1 MALPRWMASGDPVSG
16 DEVLDRGDALGEDDS
31 AAGTSSRTS
40 RFLPGIHVLR
50 HYRRAWLRGDVVAG
64 CTVAAYLVPQVMA
77 YAEVAGLPPVAG
89 LWAVMGPLLVYAV
102 LGSSRQLSVGPES
115 TTALMTATALAALT
129 AGGALPGEAAAA
141 LAIAVGAVCLVGWLA
156 RLGFLANLLSHPILT
171 GYMAGIAVLMII
183 SQLDNFTGIPV
194 PPDGTFSE
202 IAYLLRHLDQVD
214 LPTLGLAVVVLAL
227 LFALRRWVPAAP
239 GPLVA
244 VVGSTMV
251 VALFDLQSAG
261 VAVVGEIPA
270 GLPRPSLPDF
280 EAIDLGAL
288 VGAALGI
295 TVVAYTDNVLTAR
308 SFAIRAGDRIDPQQE
323 FLALGAANLSA
334 GVLHGFPVSS
344 SGSRTAVGDTA
355 GSRTQLYSLVA
366 LAVVLLT
373 LLTLR
378 SVLAGFPL
386 AALAAIV
393 VFAAVRLIDVAEL
406 RRIAHFRRS
415 ELVLAVATTVAVLAV
430 GVLYG
435 IAVAI
440 ALSVLDLLRRIARP
454 HDAVLGYVPGMAG
467 MHDIEDYEGGR
478 QLPGLLIYRYDSPL
492 FFANAEDFQR
502 RALAALDEGDAEH
515 PVRWFVLNIEAIS
528 EIDVTGADALEN
540 LRRELVDR
548 DIVFGLA
555 RLKTEL
561 RQTLATAG
569 FLNKVGENRVYAT
582 LPTAVEAYQ
591 EWRRAQPPSED
602 QPKA

>member
-1 MALPRWMASGDPVSG
+1 
-16 DEVLDRGDALGEDDS
+16 
-31 AAGTSSRTS
+31 
-40 RFLPGIHVLR
+40 VLR
-50 HYRRAWLRGDVVAG
+50 LYRRAWLRGDLVAG

-77 YAEVAGLPPVAG
+77 YAEVAGLPPVTG

-129 AGGALPGEAAAA
+129 AGGVLPGEAAAA

-183 SQLDNFTGIPV
+183 SQLDKFTGIPI
-194 PPDGTFSE
+194 PSGDTFTE
-202 IAYLLRHLDQVD
+202 IGYLLRHLNQIH
-214 LPTLGLAVVVLAL
+214 LLTFGLAVLVLAL
-227 LFALRRWVPAAP
+227 LIALRRWIPAAP

-244 VVGSTMV
+244 VIGSTVV

-280 EAIDLGAL
+280 GAIDLAAL

-295 TVVAYTDNVLTAR
+295 TIVGYTDNVLTAR
-308 SFAIRAGDRIDPQQE
+308 AFAVRGEDRIDSQQE

-334 GVLHGFPVSS
+334 GVLQGFPVSS
-344 SGSRTAVGDTA
+344 SGSRTAVGDAA
-355 GSRTQLYSLVA
+355 GSRTQLHSLVA

-373 LLTLR
+373 LLALR
-378 SVLAGFPL
+378 PLLSGFPM

-393 VFAAVRLIDVAEL
+393 VFAALRLIDVAEL
-406 RRIAHFRRS
+406 RRIARFRRS
-415 ELVLAVATTVAVLAV
+415 ELVLAVATTVGVLVV

-454 HDAVLGYVPGMAG
+454 HDAVLGYVPGLAG
-467 MHDIEDYEGGR
+467 MHDIEDYQNGR

-492 FFANAEDFQR
+492 FFANAEDFER
-502 RALAALDEGDAEH
+502 RALAALDDADH

-528 EIDVTGADALEN
+528 EIDITGADALEN
-540 LRRELVDR
+540 VRQQLANR

-555 RLKTEL
+555 RLKMEL

-569 FLNKVGENRVYAT
+569 FLDRIGENRIYAT

-591 EWRRAQPPSED
+591 QWCRTQPPGED
-602 QPKA
+602 QATAR

>member
-1 MALPRWMASGDPVSG
+1 LAK
-16 DEVLDRGDALGEDDS
+16 DDS

-77 YAEVAGLPPVAG
+77 YAEVASLPPVTG
-89 LWAVMGPLLVYAV
+89 LWAAMGPLLVYAV
-102 LGSSRQLSVGPES
+102 LGSSRQMSVGPES

-129 AGGALPGEAAAA
+129 AGGALPADAAAA
-141 LAIAVGAVCLVGWLA
+141 LAIAVGGVCLVGWLA

-183 SQLDNFTGIPV
+183 SQLDNFTGIPI
-194 PPDGTFSE
+194 PPGDTVTE
-202 IAYLLRHLDQVD
+202 VAYLLRHLNQLHV
-214 LPTLGLAVVVLAL
+214 PTFGVAAVVLAL
-227 LFALRRWVPAAP
+227 LIALRRWIPAAP

-244 VVGSTMV
+244 VVGSTVV
-251 VALFDLQSAG
+251 VALFGLQSVG

-270 GLPRPSLPDF
+270 GLPRPSLPHF
-280 EAIDLGAL
+280 GAINLAAL

-295 TVVAYTDNVLTAR
+295 TVVGYTDNVLTAR
-308 SFAIRAGDRIDPQQE
+308 SFAIRAGSRIDPQQE

-334 GVLHGFPVSS
+334 GLLHGFPVSS
-344 SGSRTAVGDTA
+344 SGSRTAVGDAA
-355 GSRTQLYSLVA
+355 GSRTQLHSLVA

-373 LLTLR
+373 LLVLR
-378 SVLAGFPL
+378 PVLSGFPL

-393 VFAAVRLIDVAEL
+393 VFAAMRLIDMTEL
-406 RRIAHFRRS
+406 HRIARFRHS
-415 ELVLAVATTVAVLAV
+415 EIVLAVATTVAVLAV

-454 HDAVLGYVPGMAG
+454 HDAVLGYVPGLAG
-467 MHDIEDYEGGR
+467 MHDIEDYPNGR

-492 FFANAEDFQR
+492 FFANADDFQR
-502 RALAALDEGDAEH
+502 RALAALEEEEEEEDQ

-528 EIDVTGADALEN
+528 EIDITGADALEN
-540 LRRELVDR
+540 LRKELANR
-548 DIVFGLA
+548 NIVFGLA

-561 RQTLATAG
+561 GQTLAAAG
-569 FLNKVGENRVYAT
+569 FLDRIGKDRVYAT

-591 EWRRAQPPSED
+591 QWCRAQPPSED
-602 QPKA
+602 QPKAQ

>member
-1 MALPRWMASGDPVSG
+1 
-16 DEVLDRGDALGEDDS
+16 
-31 AAGTSSRTS
+31 
-40 RFLPGIHVLR
+40 
-50 HYRRAWLRGDVVAG
+50 
-64 CTVAAYLVPQVMA
+64 MA
-77 YAEVAGLPPVAG
+77 YAEVAGLPPVTG
-89 LWAVMGPLLVYAV
+89 LWAVMGPLAVYAV

-183 SQLDNFTGIPV
+183 SQLDNFTGIPI
-194 PPDGTFSE
+194 PSGDTFTE
-202 IAYLLRHLDQVD
+202 IGYLLRHLGQIHF
-214 LPTLGLAVVVLAL
+214 LTFGLAVLVLAL
-227 LFALRRWVPAAP
+227 LTALRRWIPAAP

-244 VVGSTMV
+244 VVGSTVV

-261 VAVVGEIPA
+261 VAVVGEVPA
-270 GLPRPSLPDF
+270 GLPPPSLPDF
-280 EAIDLGAL
+280 GTIDLAAL

-295 TVVAYTDNVLTAR
+295 TVVGYTDNVLTAR
-308 SFAIRAGDRIDPQQE
+308 AFAVRGEDRIDPQQE

-334 GVLHGFPVSS
+334 GVLQGFPVSS
-344 SGSRTAVGDTA
+344 SASRTAVGDAA
-355 GSRTQLYSLVA
+355 GSRTQLHSLVA
-366 LAVVLLT
+366 LAVVLVT
-373 LLTLR
+373 LLALR
-378 SVLAGFPL
+378 PVLSGFPM

-393 VFAAVRLIDVAEL
+393 VFAALRLIDVAEL
-406 RRIAHFRRS
+406 RRIARFRRS
-415 ELVLAVATTVAVLAV
+415 EIVLAIATTVGVLAV

-435 IAVAI
+435 IAVAV

-454 HDAVLGYVPGMAG
+454 HDAVLGYVAGLAG
-467 MHDIEDYEGGR
+467 MHDIEDYRNGR

-502 RALAALDEGDAEH
+502 RALAALEDAEN

-540 LRRELVDR
+540 LRRELANR
-548 DIVFGLA
+548 NIVFGLA

-561 RQTLATAG
+561 GQTLATAG
-569 FLNKVGENRVYAT
+569 FLNKIGENRVYAT

-591 EWRRAQPPSED
+591 QWCRAQPPSED
-602 QPKA
+602 QPKAQ

>member
-1 MALPRWMASGDPVSG
+1 MA
-16 DEVLDRGDALGEDDS
+16 
-31 AAGTSSRTS
+31 
-40 RFLPGIHVLR
+40 
-50 HYRRAWLRGDVVAG
+50 
-64 CTVAAYLVPQVMA
+64 
-77 YAEVAGLPPVAG
+77 
-89 LWAVMGPLLVYAV
+89 
-102 LGSSRQLSVGPES
+102 
-115 TTALMTATALAALT
+115 
-129 AGGALPGEAAAA
+129 
-141 LAIAVGAVCLVGWLA
+141 
-156 RLGFLANLLSHPILT
+156 IL
-171 GYMAGIAVLMII
+171 
-183 SQLDNFTGIPV
+183 
-194 PPDGTFSE
+194 
-202 IAYLLRHLDQVD
+202 
-214 LPTLGLAVVVLAL
+214 VLAL
-227 LFALRRWVPAAP
+227 LIVLRRWVPAAP

-244 VVGSTMV
+244 VVGSTAV
-251 VALFDLQSAG
+251 VALFDLQSLG

-280 EAIDLGAL
+280 GAIDLGAL

-323 FLALGAANLSA
+323 FLALGASNLSA
-334 GVLHGFPVSS
+334 GLLHGFPVSS
-344 SGSRTAVGDTA
+344 SGSRTAVGDAA

-406 RRIAHFRRS
+406 RRIARFRRS
-415 ELVLAVATTVAVLAV
+415 EIVLAVATTVAVLAV

-454 HDAVLGYVPGMAG
+454 HDAVLGYVPGLAG
-467 MHDIEDYEGGR
+467 MHDIEDYQGGR

-502 RALAALDEGDAEH
+502 RALAALEDAEH

-540 LRRELVDR
+540 LRRELAKR

-561 RQTLATAG
+561 GQTLATAG
-569 FLNKVGENRVYAT
+569 FLDKIGENRVYAT

-591 EWRRAQPPSED
+591 QWRRAQPPSED
-602 QPKA
+602 QPKAQ

>member
-1 MALPRWMASGDPVSG
+1 MAN
-16 DEVLDRGDALGEDDS
+16 DDS
-31 AAGTSSRTS
+31 DAGTSSRTS

-50 HYRRAWLRGDVVAG
+50 HYRRAWLRGDLIAG

-77 YAEVAGLPPVAG
+77 YAEVAGLPPVTG
-89 LWAVMGPLLVYAV
+89 LWAVMGPLVVYAV

-129 AGGALPGEAAAA
+129 AGGVLPAEAAAA

-183 SQLDNFTGIPV
+183 SQLDNFTGISIPSG
-194 PPDGTFSE
+194 DTFTE
-202 IAYLLRHLDQVD
+202 IEYLLRHLDQIHLV
-214 LPTLGLAVVVLAL
+214 TFGLAVLVLAL
-227 LFALRRWVPAAP
+227 LIALRRWIPAAP

-244 VVGSTMV
+244 VVGSTVV

-280 EAIDLGAL
+280 GAIDLAAL

-308 SFAIRAGDRIDPQQE
+308 AFAVRGEDRIDAQQE

-334 GVLHGFPVSS
+334 GVLQGFPVSS
-344 SGSRTAVGDTA
+344 SGSRTAVGDAA
-355 GSRTQLYSLVA
+355 GSRTQLHSLVA

-373 LLTLR
+373 LLALR
-378 SVLAGFPL
+378 SVLSGFPM

-393 VFAAVRLIDVAEL
+393 VFAALRLIDVAEL
-406 RRIAHFRRS
+406 GRIARFRRS
-415 ELVLAVATTVAVLAV
+415 ELVLAVATTVGVLAV

-454 HDAVLGYVPGMAG
+454 HDAVLGYVPGLAG
-467 MHDIEDYEGGR
+467 MHDIEDYRNGR
-478 QLPGLLIYRYDSPL
+478 QMPGLLIYRYDSPL
-492 FFANAEDFQR
+492 FFANAEDFELR
-502 RALAALDEGDAEH
+502 SLAALDDAKH
-515 PVRWFVLNIEAIS
+515 PVRWFVLNTEAIS
-528 EIDVTGADALEN
+528 EIDITGADALEN
-540 LRRELVDR
+540 LRQELAHR
-548 DIVFGLA
+548 NIVFGLA
-555 RLKTEL
+555 RLKYEL
-561 RQTLATAG
+561 GQTLAAAG
-569 FLNKVGENRVYAT
+569 FLDRIGEDRVYAT

-591 EWRRAQPPSED
+591 QWCRAQPPGED
-602 QPKA
+602 QATAR

>member
-1 MALPRWMASGDPVSG
+1 MAN
-16 DEVLDRGDALGEDDS
+16 DDF

-40 RFLPGIHVLR
+40 RFFPGIPVLR
-50 HYRRAWLRGDVVAG
+50 HYRRAWLRGDLVAG
-64 CTVAAYLVPQVMA
+64 CTVAAYLIPQVMA
-77 YAEVAGLPPVAG
+77 YAEVAGLPPVTG
-89 LWAVMGPLLVYAV
+89 LWAVMGPLVVYAV

-129 AGGALPGEAAAA
+129 AGGVLPGQAAAA

-183 SQLDNFTGIPV
+183 SQLDKFTGISIPSG
-194 PPDGTFSE
+194 DTFTE
-202 IAYLLRHLDQVD
+202 IGYLLRHLDEIH
-214 LPTLGLAVVVLAL
+214 LLTFGLAVLVLAL
-227 LFALRRWVPAAP
+227 LIALRRWIPAAP

-244 VVGSTMV
+244 VVGSTVV

-280 EAIDLGAL
+280 GAIDLAAL

-295 TVVAYTDNVLTAR
+295 TVVGYTDNVLTAR
-308 SFAIRAGDRIDPQQE
+308 AFAIRGEDRIDPRQE

-334 GVLHGFPVSS
+334 GVLQGFPVSS
-344 SGSRTAVGDTA
+344 SGSRTAVGDAA
-355 GSRTQLYSLVA
+355 GSRTQLHSLVA
-366 LAVVLLT
+366 LGVVLLT
-373 LLTLR
+373 LLALR
-378 SVLAGFPL
+378 PVLAGFPM

-393 VFAAVRLIDVAEL
+393 VFAALRLIDVAEL
-406 RRIAHFRRS
+406 RRIARFRRS
-415 ELVLAVATTVAVLAV
+415 ELVLAVATTVGVLAV

-435 IAVAI
+435 IAVAV
-440 ALSVLDLLRRIARP
+440 AVSVLDLLRRIARP
-454 HDAVLGYVPGMAG
+454 HDAVLGYVPGLAG
-467 MHDIEDYEGGR
+467 MHDIEDYQNGR

-492 FFANAEDFQR
+492 FFANAEDFER
-502 RALAALDEGDAEH
+502 RSLAALEDADH

-528 EIDVTGADALEN
+528 EIDITGADALEN
-540 LRRELVDR
+540 VRQELANR
-548 DIVFGLA
+548 NIVFGLA
-555 RLKTEL
+555 RLKMEL

-569 FLNKVGENRVYAT
+569 FLDRIENRVYAT

-591 EWRRAQPPSED
+591 QWCRAQPPGED
-602 QPKA
+602 QATAR